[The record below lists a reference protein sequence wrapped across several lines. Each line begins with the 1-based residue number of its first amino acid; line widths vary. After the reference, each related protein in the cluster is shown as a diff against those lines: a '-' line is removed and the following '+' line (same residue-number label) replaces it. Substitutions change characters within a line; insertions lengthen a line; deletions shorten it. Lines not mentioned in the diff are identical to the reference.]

1 MKVQEDLPIF
11 YAKKSLGQNFLIS
24 EAIAQKIAEAS
35 LAEGDCGVIEIGPA
49 YGALTKKLAPL
60 FKKVVAVEIDKQL
73 ILQLERN
80 LLQNN
85 INNVKIIHGDILKQ
99 DLCKIILEEFANLN
113 VVVAANLP
121 YYISTPIIMNLLKPG
136 LGIKAITVMLQKE
149 LAERFCAKPGTKNTG
164 TISYPLWYYSKPK
177 KLFNV
182 PKGNFRP
189 IPKVDSAVVKFDMLQ
204 QPAVKV
210 VDENLFFALI
220 RESFKKRRKT
230 LLNSLCVYLGLNKNE
245 FSSIL
250 NICGFDLQIRPEQ
263 LTLQNFAT
271 LANLLVEEL
280 HIDFK
285 KFS

>member
-1 MKVQEDLPIF
+1 MKVQKDLPVF

-60 FKKVVAVEIDKQL
+60 FKKVIAIEIDEQL

-99 DLCKIILEEFANLN
+99 DMSKIIKEEFANLN

-164 TISYPLWYYSKPK
+164 AITQFGIIVCLKSCLMCQKEILDLFLRWIRLWLSLICCNSQLL
-177 KLFNV
+177 KL
-182 PKGNFRP
+182 
-189 IPKVDSAVVKFDMLQ
+189 
-204 QPAVKV
+204 
-210 VDENLFFALI
+210 
-220 RESFKKRRKT
+220 
-230 LLNSLCVYLGLNKNE
+230 
-245 FSSIL
+245 
-250 NICGFDLQIRPEQ
+250 
-263 LTLQNFAT
+263 
-271 LANLLVEEL
+271 
-280 HIDFK
+280 
-285 KFS
+285 